1 MAISHA
7 LLSLAKEQPRHP
19 YALKQA
25 FEDRFGS
32 WWPLNYGQVHQTLDA
47 LVRKGQLERSTEPGD
62 STRKVYAITEAGEEE
77 LRHWRESVPAVRI
90 RPLRDDFL
98 LRLQEQGGHPDESL
112 RALVEAH
119 RLAYSKH
126 LRALADQR
134 SAQDHTPVPTD
145 RVPVE
150 RLLLELA
157 IEHVDADAR
166 WFDRVRDA
174 LDDDIDFAREA
185 AERIREEEEQARRL
199 AATAGDGADSSEVAN
214 G

>member
-7 LLSLAKEQPRHP
+7 LLSLAKEKPRHP

-47 LVRKGQLERSTEPGD
+47 LVRKGQLERSIDSADPARKLYSVTAAGD
-62 STRKVYAITEAGEEE
+62 AE
-77 LRHWRESVPAVRI
+77 LQRWRESVPEVKI

-98 LRLQEQGGHPDESL
+98 LRLQEQGEHPDEPF

-126 LRALADQR
+126 LRALADKR
-134 SAQDHTPVPTD
+134 SAQDRSPVPSD

-174 LDDDIDFAREA
+174 LDHDIDFAHEA
-185 AERIREEEEQARRL
+185 AERIREEEERAHGHG
-199 AATAGDGADSSEVAN
+199 ATDADQRHPGAAN

>member
-7 LLSLAKEQPRHP
+7 LLSLAKETPRHP
-19 YALKQA
+19 YAMKTA

-47 LVRKGQLERSTEPGD
+47 LVRKGQLERETDPEDES
-62 STRKVYAITEAGEEE
+62 RRVYRITEAGEAE
-77 LRHWRESVPAVRI
+77 LDAWRASVPAVKV

-98 LRLQEQGGHPDESL
+98 LRLQEQGEHPDAPF

-119 RLAYSKH
+119 RLAYTKH
-126 LRALADQR
+126 LRSLADER

-145 RVPVE
+145 RIPVE
-150 RLLLELA
+150 RLLIELA
-157 IEHVDADAR
+157 IEHVEADAR

-174 LDDDIDFAREA
+174 LDDEIDFAREA
-185 AERIREEEEQARRL
+185 AERIREEEEGRRPG
-199 AATAGDGADSSEVAN
+199 GDAVN
-214 G
+214 R